1 MIESFIIALREG
13 VEIALILGILIVHLR
28 KIHRQQLVKSVLIGL
43 GLAAVTSIGAS
54 YILQAY
60 AIDTELLEGY
70 LMVVAA
76 AFVGSMVVWMWITSR
91 GIRREIESKVNEIAQ
106 REAPLEERR
115 EQNSL
120 RTHFGILLLSF
131 LLVVR
136 EGIETVIFL
145 RAVVYST
152 SAWSSLLGTVLGF
165 TVATVFAILFIQGS
179 IRIDIGRF
187 LKVTG
192 VVLLVFV
199 AQLIVNAAHEFY
211 EFGIFPP
218 NPEMMGLIGP
228 IVRHNLLFV
237 LAILSIPALMLIIP
251 GRKKATAAR
260 NTRQRHLQLSAGL
273 AALSIVFFLGFDD
286 VFSTRAAPDI
296 DDVEPLLMVDGVIS
310 IPIDRVDDGMLH
322 RYEWTGGDGVAIR
335 FFVLR
340 TGLGTF
346 ATAFD
351 ACRACYDYGW
361 YSLSGGELVCSQC
374 DALHPVSFLRPTNV
388 DGDLDEDMSGSME
401 GYGCAP
407 VHLPSNV
414 LRGKILI
421 TAADLNSQRKYFDY

>member
-60 AIDTELLEGY
+60 AIDSELLEGY
-70 LMVVAA
+70 LMVLAA

-106 REAPLEERR
+106 REPPLEERR

-228 IVRHNLLFV
+228 IVRHNLLFI

-251 GRKKATAAR
+251 GRQKTTAAQ

-296 DDVEPLLMVDGVIS
+296 DDVETLLMVDGVIS

-335 FFVLR
+335 FFALR

-351 ACRACYDYGW
+351 ACRACYDYGR